1 MLSRQDIDPNALRVI
16 KELQKAGH
24 TTYLVGGAV
33 RDLLLNIKPKDFDIS
48 TTATPEQVKKVFG
61 RAGRIIG
68 RRFQI
73 VHVHKGRSVF
83 EIATFRRTPTEDER
97 KARENDDGQMVWSDN
112 VWGTPEEDAM
122 RRDFTANALFLDPYD
137 LDKGIID
144 FCGGLKDI
152 ENSVVRSLGD
162 PEVRFTEDPVRMLRA
177 LKLVGQYGF
186 TLQSDIKEAIANIG
200 VKITLSSQRRL
211 YEEILK
217 ITYKAYGAKT
227 FKACHD
233 YGLLEHLLPNFDKLL
248 SSEDGPLMIEF
259 LQNRDNRIARG
270 QSMSRAYSIA
280 CLCYRFV
287 EKKLNPDS
295 KFGDGWEFFPG
306 IERETRKAIDQ
317 FLAPHSPTRLISARV
332 RDVLLLHERMTRYK
346 AGTTKIISH
355 PEYHY
360 GILLYGTLAETLDW
374 SEEKRNLWKAIPRAK
389 TKRKYD
395 KSEGPKEERQ
405 SAARRRKP
413 YHKRKPKP
421 KTD

>member
-1 MLSRQDIDPNALRVI
+1 MLSRRDIDPNALRVI

-61 RAGRIIG
+61 RGARIIG

-73 VHVHKGRSVF
+73 VHVHKGRNVF
-83 EIATFRRTPTEDER
+83 EVATFRRTPTEDER
-97 KARENDDGQMVWSDN
+97 KSRENDDGQMVWSDN
-112 VWGTPEEDAM
+112 VWGSPEEDAL

-144 FCGGLKDI
+144 FCGGLEDI
-152 ENSVVRSLGD
+152 ENGVVRSLGD
-162 PEVRFTEDPVRMLRA
+162 PETRFIEDPVRMLRA

-186 TLQSDIKEAIANIG
+186 SLQEDIKDAIANLAD
-200 VKITLSSQRRL
+200 KITLSSQRRL

-217 ITYKAYGAKT
+217 ITYKAYGSKT
-227 FKACHD
+227 WEACHR
-233 YGLLEHLLPNFDKLL
+233 YGLLKHLLPNFDELL
-248 SSEDGPLMIEF
+248 GSEDGPLMLDF

-280 CLCYRFV
+280 CLCYRYV
-287 EKKLNPDS
+287 EKQLNPDS
-295 KFGDGWEFFPG
+295 EFGDGWEFFPG
-306 IERETRKAIDQ
+306 IERKCRQAIDE

-346 AGTTKIISH
+346 AGSTKIIKH

-374 SEEKRNLWKAIPRAK
+374 SEEKRNLWKSTPRP
-389 TKRKYD
+389 KRTRDGD
-395 KSEGPKEERQ
+395 KGERQ
-405 SAARRRKP
+405 SSARRRNKP
-413 YHKRKPKP
+413 YHKRKPKNDKP
-421 KTD
+421 KDA